1 MKFLFV
7 GDYSNFHVSLADELR
22 RQGHEATVVSSGSRC
37 MDTRRDINLQRVPG
51 FVGGLKYLY
60 RIFSLLPQMSG
71 YDVVQ
76 LINPNFFDLQPG
88 KIRYFFHELR
98 RKNRSVFLSLAGSD
112 PYIVKMCCD
121 ARRLRYSEFR
131 VGREPAPYAVANPFK
146 EMEWQTVE
154 MMNHCSDIYGG
165 VDGAISCLYEY
176 HLAGEEYLGNKLA
189 YTGIPIDVD
198 NITHAP
204 LPLRDKVNIFVG
216 IKSEYKEFKGLERL
230 LAAAQRV
237 ERELPD
243 KCKVTVVESLPYA
256 EYMQRLAEAD
266 ILLDQLYSYTPATN
280 ALGAMAMGK
289 VVVSGAE
296 PEFYDF
302 IGEHALRPVVNVI
315 PDDES
320 IYQTIKGLVLDR
332 ERLKLLSAQGREF
345 VEKHNSSK
353 VVVQRYL
360 KHIEQTLK

>member
-1 MKFLFV
+1 
-7 GDYSNFHVSLADELR
+7 
-22 RQGHEATVVSSGSRC
+22 
-37 MDTRRDINLQRVPG
+37 
-51 FVGGLKYLY
+51 
-60 RIFSLLPQMSG
+60 
-71 YDVVQ
+71 
-76 LINPNFFDLQPG
+76 
-88 KIRYFFHELR
+88 
-98 RKNRSVFLSLAGSD
+98 
-112 PYIVKMCCD
+112 
-121 ARRLRYSEFR
+121 
-131 VGREPAPYAVANPFK
+131 
-146 EMEWQTVE
+146 MEWQTVE

-176 HLAGEEYLGNKLA
+176 HLAGEEYLGDKLA

-302 IGEHALRPVVNVI
+302 IGEHALRPVVNVT

-332 ERLKLLSAQGREF
+332 ERLKMLSAQGREF